1 MLSSFTLPVSV
12 SQFTGGGDPLSRV
25 GDSPQRQ
32 GQDSNPG
39 PMYTLWPPRLRRWG
53 LRVSSPLGSRA
64 SFRDTAPS
72 QQARDP
78 PGRKGQPLSGP
89 AVLAA
94 LLGFP
99 ATSLTPGSARGL
111 QIIFPSIASCFFSQ
125 QL

>member
-64 SFRDTAPS
+64 SFRDT
-72 QQARDP
+72 RDP
-78 PGRKGQPLSGP
+78 PGRKGQLLSGP